1 MLESGRCRG
10 NVGGIECRVWGMKCG
25 GLQHRGWDSASTY
38 VLHPGQRTRS
48 SLISGETKQGD
59 NGIVLLRQR
68 MTGKDREQKVTLQAE
83 ELTMSQRD
91 FYTTR
96 LRVIQQMG

>member
-1 MLESGRCRG
+1 
-10 NVGGIECRVWGMKCG
+10 
-25 GLQHRGWDSASTY
+25 
-38 VLHPGQRTRS
+38 
-48 SLISGETKQGD
+48 
-59 NGIVLLRQR
+59 
-68 MTGKDREQKVTLQAE
+68 MTGKDRKQKVTLQAE